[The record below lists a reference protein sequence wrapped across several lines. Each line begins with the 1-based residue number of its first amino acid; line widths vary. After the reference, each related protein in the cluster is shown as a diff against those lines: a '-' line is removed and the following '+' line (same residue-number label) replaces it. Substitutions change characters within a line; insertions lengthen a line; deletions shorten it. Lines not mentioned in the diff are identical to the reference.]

1 MSKTEVYSWRVDP
14 ELKSELEAVA
24 RTEKTSISTLVER
37 AVREWLGQRKKLTAG
52 EKAEQERINRELD
65 KCMGSIVGDGVSAT
79 NEVVRRVISAKLKAK
94 YAHRPP
100 PR

>member
-24 RTEKTSISTLVER
+24 RTEKTSISSLVER
-37 AVREWLGQRKKLTAG
+37 AVREWLGQRKRLIAD

-65 KCMGSIVGDGVSAT
+65 KCMGNIVGDGVSAT
-79 NEVVRRVISAKLKAK
+79 NDVVRRVISAKLKAK